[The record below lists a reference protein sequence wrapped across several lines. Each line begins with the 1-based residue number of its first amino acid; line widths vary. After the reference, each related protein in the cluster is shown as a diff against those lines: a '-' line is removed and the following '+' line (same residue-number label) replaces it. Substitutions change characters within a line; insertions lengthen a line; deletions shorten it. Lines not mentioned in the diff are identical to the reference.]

1 MRTRLTLS
9 VCMGLAFPQLTFAE
23 ACSTTGQAM
32 QQSASNGL
40 NKALND
46 IYAKG
51 DQQSRSVSDAQSCLE
66 KYSQYQIGA
75 TVNVP
80 DLDLGKMGDALKKQA
95 ESKACQVIDNAIAG
109 ATRQTQVSLPGGY
122 GGGVTAGQNA
132 GSGVKQTAP
141 TSLIDRVMG
150 IFR

>member
-1 MRTRLTLS
+1 MRANLLI
-9 VCMGLAFPQLTFAE
+9 CAGLILPHLAFAD

-32 QQSASNGL
+32 QQSAGAGL
-40 NKALND
+40 DKALNE

-51 DQQSRSVSDAQSCLE
+51 DQQSKSVADAQSCLE

-80 DLDLGKMGDALKKQA
+80 DLDRGKLGDALKKQA
-95 ESKACQVIDNAIAG
+95 ESKACQVIDNTIAG
-109 ATRQTQVSLPGGY
+109 ATRQTNVSLPGGY

-132 GSGVKQTAP
+132 GVNVKPTPP

>member
-1 MRTRLTLS
+1 MRRLSLLIYAALTFPH
-9 VCMGLAFPQLTFAE
+9 LAFAD

-32 QQSASNGL
+32 QQSASAGL
-40 NKALND
+40 DKALND

-51 DQQSRSVSDAQSCLE
+51 DQQSKSVADAQSCLE

-80 DLDLGKMGDALKKQA
+80 DLDLGKLGDALKKQA
-95 ESKACQVIDNAIAG
+95 ESRACQVIDNTIAG
-109 ATRQTQVSLPGGY
+109 ATRNTNVSLPGGY

-132 GSGVKQTAP
+132 GVNVKSTAP

>member
-1 MRTRLTLS
+1 MKRLSLLIYAALT
-9 VCMGLAFPQLTFAE
+9 FPQLAFAG

-32 QQSASNGL
+32 QQSASAGL
-40 NKALND
+40 DNALND

-51 DQQSRSVSDAQSCLE
+51 DQQSKSVADAQSCLE

-80 DLDLGKMGDALKKQA
+80 DLDLGKLGDALKKQA
-95 ESKACQVIDNAIAG
+95 ESRACQVIDNTIAG
-109 ATRQTQVSLPGGY
+109 ATRNTNVSLSGGY

-132 GSGVKQTAP
+132 GVNVKPTAP